1 MDTQSSQLN
10 IHQRI
15 LAIMGELHY
24 IEKEKKTV
32 NGQYRFVSHD
42 AVVEKAQKMFVKHRV
57 TTASSIAEIIQ
68 DGNCTRVKLN
78 VSFINPDNPKDFFT
92 VQYAGYGVDNGDK
105 GPGKAVSYA
114 YKYALLKVLN
124 LKTGDDP
131 DYDAKSTY
139 EPPKCLEFDY
149 ILPTSMTKKERSKV
163 VDFLQLTAEGVGK
176 DVEEIKR
183 EAVKRPEDFL
193 KAFNNWNPKKGET

>member
-1 MDTQSSQLN
+1 MSEKSELN

-42 AVVEKAQKMFVKHRV
+42 SVVSKVQKMLVKHRV
-57 TTASSIAEIIQ
+57 TTASSIHEIIQ

-78 VSFINPDNPKDFFT
+78 VSFINPDSPTDFFT
-92 VQYAGYGVDNGDK
+92 VQFAGYGVDNGDK

-124 LKTGDDP
+124 LETGDDP
-131 DYDAKSTY
+131 DYDAKAEY
-139 EPPKCLEFDY
+139 EPEKCIDFDY
-149 ILPTSMTKKERSKV
+149 KFSLEMNEKDKEKLRK
-163 VDFLQLTAEGVGK
+163 FIEATAIGMNKHVE
-176 DVEEIKR
+176 DVKR
-183 EAVKRPEDFL
+183 EAVARPEAFM
-193 KAFNNWNPKKGET
+193 KAFQSWSSKKGKE